1 MNKEVI
7 IEMLDNKLLIM
18 EELKQVQA
26 SIFNG
31 EVKSIML
38 FIENQQQKLDKY
50 KNNIE
55 RIQSIYT
62 SMQFS
67 APENMYVFIDQLG
80 EILEELKGSDK
91 EWIKKIA

>member
-38 FIENQQQKLDKY
+38 FIENQQQELERY
-50 KNNIE
+50 KNIVDKIKILSNQVKE
-55 RIQSIYT
+55 E
-62 SMQFS
+62 
-67 APENMYVFIDQLG
+67 AKEVENKWCYQVMKEIDYL
-80 EILEELKGSDK
+80 LELKG
-91 EWIKKIA
+91 E

>member
-31 EVKSIML
+31 EVKTIML
-38 FIENQQQKLDKY
+38 FIENQQQELERYKNIVDELEKYLKEENKFDEYKDITYRETIGYVLDKL
-50 KNNIE
+50 K
-55 RIQSIYT
+55 
-62 SMQFS
+62 
-67 APENMYVFIDQLG
+67 
-80 EILEELKGSDK
+80 ELKG
-91 EWIKKIA
+91 E